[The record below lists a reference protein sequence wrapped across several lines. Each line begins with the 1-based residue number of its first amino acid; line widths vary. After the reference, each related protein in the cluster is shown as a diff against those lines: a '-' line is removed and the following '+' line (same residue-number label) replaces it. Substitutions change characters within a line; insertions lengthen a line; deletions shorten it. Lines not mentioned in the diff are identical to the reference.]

1 MKELWVYL
9 VNNLDE
15 LVPSIFWG
23 MFQEIETTTVRASMK
38 MERFF
43 SENGTDVSR
52 TIKTN
57 HIGFF

>member
-1 MKELWVYL
+1 MSKDVKSLAH
-9 VNNLDE
+9 
-15 LVPSIFWG
+15 
-23 MFQEIETTTVRASMK
+23 MRASMK

-57 HIGFF
+57 HIGFL

>member
-1 MKELWVYL
+1 MCTKTPLDAL
-9 VNNLDE
+9 AFLANVNARRLH
-15 LVPSIFWG
+15 
-23 MFQEIETTTVRASMK
+23 VRASMK

-57 HIGFF
+57 HIVFL